1 MHTLR
6 NSWWIIKSLSAL
18 AWLSIKALIFIQWY
32 KDEPFAIDPHIERW
46 AHNTMRMV
54 HATVNIHNPHNTQLS
69 TSTPTI
75 VMTNHC
81 SLFDIP
87 ISIMAFPSRL
97 RMLAKKELFKIP
109 IWGWAIKSAGH
120 IAINRSNPRE
130 AAQGLEQAKQS
141 LKKGVVIW
149 LAPEGTRSPDGKLQA
164 FKSGGFRLALAANA
178 TIIPI
183 TICGS
188 HHIAAKQSTT
198 IHGNQIIDV
207 IIGKPIDTKA
217 YDKQSI
223 GQLKE
228 QVRQQMAD
236 ALAKYTS
243 S

>member
-1 MHTLR
+1 M
-6 NSWWIIKSLSAL
+6 
-18 AWLSIKALIFIQWY
+18 
-32 KDEPFAIDPHIERW
+32 
-46 AHNTMRMV
+46 
-54 HATVNIHNPHNTQLS
+54 
-69 TSTPTI
+69 
-75 VMTNHC
+75 
-81 SLFDIP
+81 
-87 ISIMAFPSRL
+87 
-97 RMLAKKELFKIP
+97 
-109 IWGWAIKSAGH
+109 
-120 IAINRSNPRE
+120 
-130 AAQGLEQAKQS
+130 
-141 LKKGVVIW
+141 VIW